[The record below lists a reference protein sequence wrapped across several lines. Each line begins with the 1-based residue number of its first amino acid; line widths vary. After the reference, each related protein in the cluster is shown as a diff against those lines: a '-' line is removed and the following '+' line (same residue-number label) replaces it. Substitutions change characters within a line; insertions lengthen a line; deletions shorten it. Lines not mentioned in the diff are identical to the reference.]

1 LVARI
6 ERGESRVLKYR
17 HTAYETMDWGRPA
30 IAVMCVLMLRGPQT
44 VGEIRTRTARLYD
57 FTSLEEVEIALN
69 ALTGG
74 EFPRVVQLPR
84 QPGQKEVRFA
94 HLLSGDVV
102 FAPDAPVSGGDV
114 EADRLTKL
122 EQEIEE
128 LRRRFEEFK
137 SRFE

>member
-1 LVARI
+1 
-6 ERGESRVLKYR
+6 
-17 HTAYETMDWGRPA
+17 
-30 IAVMCVLMLRGPQT
+30 
-44 VGEIRTRTARLYD
+44 
-57 FTSLEEVEIALN
+57 
-69 ALTGG
+69 
-74 EFPRVVQLPR
+74 
-84 QPGQKEVRFA
+84 VRFA